1 MPFYNGL
8 NDTHMSKHG
17 SEMKKI
23 ELDIVAL
30 SHSVTQS
37 HNYAVVLGEKGGR
50 RRLPIV
56 IGGFEA
62 QAIAVA
68 MERMTPNRPLTHDL
82 FKKTIESFDITL
94 KEVLINNLLD
104 GIFYAR
110 LVCERQGEQIEID
123 SRTSD
128 ALALAVRFKCPIFTF
143 EFIMESAGVVLDEE
157 NEGSTVK
164 TSQPLALEDETKTLD
179 QHSIVALEKLLQDA
193 LNNEDY
199 EHAAAIRDELN
210 RRKGIE
216 S

>member
-1 MPFYNGL
+1 
-8 NDTHMSKHG
+8 
-17 SEMKKI
+17 MKKI

-37 HNYAVVLGEKGGR
+37 HNYAVVLGEKDGS

-82 FKKTIESFDITL
+82 FKKSLQTFDIEI
-94 KEVLINNLLD
+94 KEVVINNLLD

-110 LVCERQGEQIEID
+110 LICQRGDDEIEID

-128 ALALAVRFKCPIFTF
+128 ALALAVRFKCPIYTF
-143 EFIMESAGVVLDEE
+143 EFILDAAGVVLDDEE
-157 NEGSTVK
+157 GDNKPVPGEEEDAEGKEK
-164 TSQPLALEDETKTLD
+164 TLSDYSLDALGQLLNDALER
-179 QHSIVALEKLLQDA
+179 
-193 LNNEDY
+193 EDY
-199 EHAAAIRDELN
+199 ERAAEIRDEISQ
-210 RRKGIE
+210 RRGT
-216 S
+216 SS

>member
-1 MPFYNGL
+1 
-8 NDTHMSKHG
+8 
-17 SEMKKI
+17 MKKI

-37 HNYAVVLGEKGGR
+37 HNYAVVLGEKNGK

-82 FKKTIESFDITL
+82 FKKTLQTFGIEL

-110 LVCERQGEQIEID
+110 LVCDQNGEEVEID

-143 EFIMESAGVVLDEE
+143 EFILEAAGVVLEE
-157 NEGSTVK
+157 EEG
-164 TSQPLALEDETKTLD
+164 AETATEAGEEEGAEEGDRPLD
-179 QHSIVALEKLLQDA
+179 QYNAAALEKLLQEA
-193 LNNEDY
+193 LAQENY
-199 EHAAAIRDELN
+199 ERAAEIRDELN
-210 RRKGIE
+210 RRRGTE